1 MKACWSSFQP
11 IKQKMKKLA
20 LIFFLLISLTLILL
34 LYANF
39 FSHSVDQSKNATT
52 SSSTNNIAKSM
63 TVTRLDGSSI
73 STSDIDKTVSR
84 LMQAAKVTGVGITI
98 FNQGNIAYQKT
109 YGFRDKEQSLALSPH
124 SVMTAASFTKV
135 AFAYMIMQLVDESL
149 LDLDKPI
156 YLYLPKPLP
165 EYDKYKDLS
174 NDPRYKKITSR
185 MLLNHTSGFPNWRWL
200 TDDNK
205 LAIYFEPG
213 SRFAY
218 SGEGISLLQLVVET
232 ITNTPLQNLMLQRI
246 FKPFAMNRSSM
257 VWQPT
262 FESDFANA
270 YDQNQVSLGPQRR
283 KKADA
288 AGSMQTT
295 LHDFSLF
302 LQAVIQ
308 GKSLSKHAR
317 ELMFSPQI
325 EIVSKHQFPTLAKET
340 TQENRSIRLSY
351 GLGWGLYW
359 TPYGKAF
366 FKEGHDDGLCHY
378 TVCFDD
384 KQLGIIIMTNSANG
398 ESIYKEL
405 LETLIN
411 NTFTPIEWERF
422 TPYNQLP

>member
-1 MKACWSSFQP
+1 
-11 IKQKMKKLA
+11 MKKLV
-20 LIFFLLISLTLILL
+20 LISFLLISLTLIL
-34 LYANF
+34 YANF
-39 FSHSVDQSKNATT
+39 FSHSLDKSENPTSTTT
-52 SSSTNNIAKSM
+52 STDNTSKSM
-63 TVTRLDGSSI
+63 TITRLDGSSI

-98 FNQGNIAYQKT
+98 FNQGNITYQKT
-109 YGFRDKEQSLALSPH
+109 YGFRDKEQSLPLSPH

-135 AFAYMIMQLVDESL
+135 AFAYMVMQLVDESL

-232 ITNTPLQNLMLQRI
+232 ITNTPLGDLMHQRI

-262 FESDFANA
+262 FETDFANS

-308 GKSLSKHAR
+308 GKALSKHAR

-398 ESIYKEL
+398 ESIYKDL

>member
-1 MKACWSSFQP
+1 
-11 IKQKMKKLA
+11 MKKLA
-20 LIFFLLISLTLILL
+20 LIFFLLISLTLIL
-34 LYANF
+34 YANF
-39 FSHSVDQSKNATT
+39 FSHSLDKSENPTSTTT
-52 SSSTNNIAKSM
+52 STDNISKSM
-63 TVTRLDGSSI
+63 TITRLDGSSI

-98 FNQGNIAYQKT
+98 FNQGDIAYQKT
-109 YGFRDKEQSLALSPH
+109 YGFRDKDQSLALSPH

-135 AFAYMIMQLVDESL
+135 AFAYMVMQLVDESI

-232 ITNTPLQNLMLQRI
+232 ITNTPLQDLMLQRI

-257 VWQPT
+257 VWQTP

-270 YDQNQVSLGPQRR
+270 YDQNQISLGPQRR

-302 LQAVIQ
+302 IQAVIQ
-308 GKSLSKHAR
+308 GKALSKHSR

-384 KQLGIIIMTNSANG
+384 KKLGIIIMTNSANG

>member
-1 MKACWSSFQP
+1 
-11 IKQKMKKLA
+11 MKKLV
-20 LIFFLLISLTLILL
+20 LISFLLISLTLIL
-34 LYANF
+34 YANF
-39 FSHSVDQSKNATT
+39 FSHSLDKSENPT
-52 SSSTNNIAKSM
+52 STITSTDNISKSM
-63 TVTRLDGSSI
+63 TITRLDGSSI

-98 FNQGNIAYQKT
+98 FNQGNITYQKT
-109 YGFRDKEQSLALSPH
+109 YGFRDKDQSLPLSPH

-135 AFAYMIMQLVDESL
+135 AFAYMVMQLVDESI

-232 ITNTPLQNLMLQRI
+232 ITNTPLQDLMHQRI

-257 VWQPT
+257 IWQTP

-270 YDQNQVSLGPQRR
+270 YDQNQISLGPQRR
-283 KKADA
+283 KNADA

-302 LQAVIQ
+302 IQTVIQ
-308 GKSLSKHAR
+308 GKALSKNAR

-384 KQLGIIIMTNSANG
+384 KKLGIIIMTNSANG